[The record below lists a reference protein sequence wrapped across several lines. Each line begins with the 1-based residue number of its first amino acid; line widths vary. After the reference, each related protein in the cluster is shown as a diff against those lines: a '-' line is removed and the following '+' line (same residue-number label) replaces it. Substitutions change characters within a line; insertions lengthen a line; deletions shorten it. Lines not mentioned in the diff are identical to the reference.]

1 MMPKVMDYTSRE
13 LNFQTVDRLKKIV
26 FWGILCFL
34 FLNVFPHVNA
44 LKDSFFY
51 LSFIICLY
59 LLHSKKIEFSV
70 RSPLLVPLLSFTA
83 WALLSAIF
91 AQYVFDSFHS
101 FYSHLIRYLFLYYL
115 LVTMFDTRRHIV
127 AISWTM
133 VVASVLFF
141 TGGLIYFYL
150 VLQNPMLERFGFLA
164 FSINIINFST
174 IFSILLS
181 IQLLIMGQSMPK
193 AAFLVFGIMILLV
206 ATLMTQS
213 RGAVFSLSISTMILL
228 SQYRKRTILFAA
240 ILILMVSI
248 SPLKH
253 RIALDGIFTN
263 SGRVGLIYHSMGI
276 IKENPVIGVGFSI
289 DTFKNENIMNQEKYE
304 SNVPDEYRVFGFIL
318 PHSMPLSLLVRTG
331 IVGFLLFSFFLFSL
345 YKMCFIMLISGK
357 NEFVRKWGRCLLA
370 SLTMFIICGL
380 FEPVFIHSLDTIFY
394 TICALITILWKINE
408 RTDGSEYA

>member
-1 MMPKVMDYTSRE
+1 MPIVSNYRSSE
-13 LNFQTVDRLKKIV
+13 LNCETAALLKKIAC
-26 FWGILCFL
+26 WGLLCFL

-51 LSFIICLY
+51 LSFMICLY
-59 LLHSKKIEFSV
+59 LLHSKKIEVAV
-70 RSPLLVPLLSFTA
+70 RSPLLVPILLFTV

-91 AQYVFDSFHS
+91 AQYVFESFHS
-101 FYSHLIRYLFLYYL
+101 FYSHLIRYLFLYCL

-127 AISWTM
+127 AIAWTM

-150 VLQNPMLERFGFLA
+150 ILQNPMLERFGFLA
-164 FSINIINFST
+164 FSINIISFST
-174 IFSILLS
+174 ILSILLS
-181 IQLLIMGQSMPK
+181 IQLLTMGQSLPR
-193 AAFLVFGIMILLV
+193 AGFLVFGIMVLLT

-213 RGAVFSLSISTMILL
+213 RGAVLALVVSILILL
-228 SQYRKRTILFAA
+228 SQYKKWTVLFAA
-240 ILILMVSI
+240 VLIFLVAI
-248 SPLKH
+248 SPVKN
-253 RIALDGIFTN
+253 RMDGIFKSN
-263 SGRVGLIYHSMGI
+263 GRIGLIYHSMGI
-276 IKENPVIGVGFSI
+276 IKENPVTGVGFSI
-289 DTFKNENIMNQEKYE
+289 DTFKNEYIMNQETYE
-304 SNVPDEYRVFGFIL
+304 ENVPEEHRVLDFIL

-345 YKMCFIMLISGK
+345 YKMCFVLLISGK
-357 NEFVRKWGRCLLA
+357 DQFVRTWGRCLLA